1 MNFSKILI
9 IGCCYFIIF
18 ACHSGKA
25 DNNPA
30 MAAAFDTS
38 HYTMVKWIDSIVN
51 FGTITKGEQVTVHF
65 RCKNIGTEPLIL
77 VNVRPVCG
85 CTVADYTKHPI
96 MPGSEGLIEAAF
108 NSEHVAPGNVFK
120 TIIVNTNTKNGTEH
134 YLFFRGDVTTDSTNS
149 TK

>member
-30 MAAAFDTS
+30 MAAAFDIS
-38 HYTMVKWIDSIVN
+38 PYTMVKLIDSIVY

-77 VNVRPVCG
+77 VNVMSVSG

-108 NSEHVAPGNVFK
+108 NSEHVAPVNVFK